1 MTEPLTD
8 AERQKLA
15 AALEQLESE
24 RRRRE
29 DEKIAAG
36 TAVRLPLRVILHPG
50 EDKDSALRAA
60 MALSALRAGDDTLEV
75 FWEEPVY
82 IQTGVPRAGLTP
94 PDWRPEPNEADCAY
108 RPPPPPPI
116 DTAPEPLPA

>member
-60 MALSALRAGDDTLEV
+60 MAGRQGTL
-75 FWEEPVY
+75 
-82 IQTGVPRAGLTP
+82 QHNAHS
-94 PDWRPEPNEADCAY
+94 
-108 RPPPPPPI
+108 
-116 DTAPEPLPA
+116 